1 MEYIYYI
8 CRMNNDS
15 DIRTVFRTPEFDE
28 YYNAQQIKVQEKY
41 DYVLELLVTQYV
53 ISEKFVKKLDGSNLY
68 EVRISVGYNE
78 HRTLLFAID
87 KESFIESTQA
97 ILLNSFLKKDTK
109 QYRKEIIK
117 AEKILKRYL
126 K

>member
-8 CRMNNDS
+8 CQMNNDS

-87 KESFIESTQA
+87 K
-97 ILLNSFLKKDTK
+97 
-109 QYRKEIIK
+109 
-117 AEKILKRYL
+117 
-126 K
+126 